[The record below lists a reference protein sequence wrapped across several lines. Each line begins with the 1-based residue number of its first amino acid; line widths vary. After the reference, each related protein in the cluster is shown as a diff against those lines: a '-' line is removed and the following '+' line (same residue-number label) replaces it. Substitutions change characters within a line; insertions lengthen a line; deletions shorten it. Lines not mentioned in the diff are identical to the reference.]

1 MSEFS
6 PIRNTSKS
14 SEVFSKLRDAIW
26 SGELSP
32 GTPLRE
38 AHIAKQ
44 LGVSQVPVREA
55 LLRLEHLGLVV
66 RIPDK
71 GTHVTKLTRAEMLQL
86 LEVRSHLEE
95 LAFRLAAK
103 RMTPDV
109 EAELRECLASLAKS
123 TAANDHF
130 GVAEADLKFHETV
143 WKASGNTL
151 LEKTLERLCI
161 SVYAFVSLQ
170 RHAAGEKQIT
180 TSHEVLLDALLQRD
194 SRLISKRIREH
205 LSPELVIPSG
215 IDD

>member
-6 PIRNTSKS
+6 PIRNISKS
-14 SEVFSKLRDAIW
+14 SEVFNQLRDAIW
-26 SGELSP
+26 SGELVP

-38 AHIAKQ
+38 VHIAKQ
-44 LGVSQVPVREA
+44 LRVSQVPVREA

-71 GTHVTKLTRAEMLQL
+71 GTHVTKLTRPEMLQL
-86 LEVRSHLEE
+86 LEVRSHLED

-103 RMTPDV
+103 RMTPEI
-109 EAELRECLASLAKS
+109 EAELREQLANLAKS

-151 LEKTLERLCI
+151 LEKTLDRLCI

-170 RHAAGEKQIT
+170 RHAAGEKQVT
-180 TSHEVLLDALLQRD
+180 TSHEVLLDALLQRNAK
-194 SRLISKRIREH
+194 LISKRIHEH
-205 LSPELVIPSG
+205 LSPELTIPAG
-215 IDD
+215 ITD

>member
-1 MSEFS
+1 MNEFS
-6 PIRNTSKS
+6 PIRNVSKS
-14 SEVFSKLRDAIW
+14 SEVFNKLRDAIW

-44 LGVSQVPVREA
+44 LHVSQVPVREA

-71 GTHVTKLTRAEMLQL
+71 GTHVTKLSRAEMLEL

-103 RMTPDV
+103 RMTPEI
-109 EAELRECLASLAKS
+109 EAELRQWLVKLNKS
-123 TAANDHF
+123 TSRNDHF

-151 LEKTLERLCI
+151 LEKTLDRLCI
-161 SVYAFVSLQ
+161 SVYAFVSLE
-170 RHAAGEKQIT
+170 RHASGERQAT

-194 SRLISKRIREH
+194 SKLISKRIREH
-205 LSPELVIPSG
+205 LSPELTIPAS
-215 IDD
+215 IPD

>member
-6 PIRNTSKS
+6 PIRNISKS
-14 SEVFSKLRDAIW
+14 SEVFNKLRDAIW

-32 GTPLRE
+32 GTPVRE
-38 AHIAKQ
+38 AHIAQQ
-44 LGVSQVPVREA
+44 LHVSQVPVREA

-86 LEVRSHLEE
+86 LEVRSHLED

-103 RMTPDV
+103 RMTPEV
-109 EAELRECLASLAKS
+109 EADLRQCLADLEEA

-130 GVAEADLKFHETV
+130 RVAEADLKFHKTV
-143 WKASGNTL
+143 WKASENTL
-151 LEKTLERLCI
+151 LEKTLDRLCI
-161 SVYAFVSLQ
+161 SVYAFVSLH

-180 TSHEVLLDALLQRD
+180 TSHEVLLDALLRRD
-194 SRLISKRIREH
+194 SKLISKRIREH
-205 LSPELVIPSG
+205 LSPELVIPAG

>member
-6 PIRNTSKS
+6 PIRNVSKS
-14 SEVFSKLRDAIW
+14 SEVFNQLRDAIW

-44 LGVSQVPVREA
+44 LHVSQVPVREA

-86 LEVRSHLEE
+86 LEVRSHMEE

-103 RMTPDV
+103 RMTPEV
-109 EAELRECLASLAKS
+109 ESELRQWLVKLEEA

-151 LEKTLERLCI
+151 LEKTLDRLCI

-170 RHAAGEKQIT
+170 RHAAGERQVT
-180 TSHEVLLDALLQRD
+180 TSHEVLLDALLRRD
-194 SRLISKRIREH
+194 SKLISKRIHEH
-205 LSPELVIPSG
+205 LSPELTIPAG
-215 IDD
+215 IPG